1 MAEGAAAPMNA
12 RVARALDGASRTAR
26 RPVRR
31 RATDLVWFAAA
42 TAVVLAASLAIDGDH
57 VGALEERTFRW
68 VNEGPDF
75 LYPGWWALMQY
86 GTFIT
91 IPLAVLTSLLL
102 RRIRLAIELAVAG
115 IGVYLFAKVVKE
127 AFPRGRPGAVL
138 EGTELRGIGPEG
150 LGFPS
155 GHAAVSAALAFVLFA
170 YLPRIWRWAFVALG
184 VIVSLGRLYVGAHL
198 PLDIVG
204 GAALGVAAGALVT
217 FVGGVPERTASEG
230 RTSPS
235 AVAGEH
241 DGD

>member
-1 MAEGAAAPMNA
+1 MNA
-12 RVARALDGASRTAR
+12 HDARPLDGASRAAR

-31 RATDLVWFAAA
+31 RATDLAWFAAA
-42 TAVVLAASLAIDGDH
+42 TAVVLASSLAIDGDN

-75 LYPGWWALMQY
+75 LYPGWWVLMQY

-91 IPLAVLTSLLL
+91 IPLATLISLLL

-138 EGTELRGIGPEG
+138 GGTELRGIGPEG

-170 YLPRIWRWAFVALG
+170 YLPRAWRWAFVALG

-198 PLDIVG
+198 PLDIMG
-204 GAALGVAAGALVT
+204 GAALGIAAGALVT
-217 FVGGVPERTASEG
+217 FVGGVPDRTSEG
-230 RTSPS
+230 RTSAS